1 MSDETLRCAP
11 GCTGIDLGDG
21 NTSGCSCPDGKLAN
35 GSPQPHGFACD
46 CPKHPGPDADFAAL
60 LDDLQNAVH
69 DYETAPKRGESQN
82 AAHVVIGH
90 KRAAVEAAIRAS
102 RSSSGTPDVRMF
114 PLQSESLRRYTK
126 PQLTQIPWSV
136 AEKAYGTYAARY
148 GRDQSLERLAER
160 GGFGQS
166 EMDVLHPTWREEAS
180 EIAALRAEID
190 RLHSLAPSS
199 GTGDA
204 RPSKVTCEHGVD
216 TLTTCDACLSAM
228 MERAGWKRA
237 SPSSGTALAPWYEGD
252 GSTVMLPAAEV
263 ERRRKLAAKVL
274 EVARRVVRD
283 LYYADGP
290 GGALLNELRARFSAL
305 DAASPPPPTPGA
317 KP

>member
-1 MSDETLRCAP
+1 MAERTLDVLRE
-11 GCTGIDLGDG
+11 GGEWLGAAR
-21 NTSGCSCPDGKLAN
+21 NWIKWNAHN
-35 GSPQPHGFACD
+35 GSDVTWGSDAVLIPH
-46 CPKHPGPDADFAAL
+46 L
-60 LDDLQNAVH
+60 TVQQV
-69 DYETAPKRGESQN
+69 EE
-82 AAHVVIGH
+82 V
-90 KRAAVEAAIRAS
+90 AAVAVATDRRSRAS

-252 GSTVMLPAAEV
+252 GSTVMLPAPEV
-263 ERRRKLAAKVL
+263 ERRRKLAAKVIAAAERAVATVMATGKP
-274 EVARRVVRD
+274 EVDDITAIWR
-283 LYYADGP
+283 
-290 GGALLNELRARFSAL
+290 ELRAL
-305 DAASPPPPTPGA
+305 DAASPPPPTPEAARAETTTSSEEG
-317 KP
+317 